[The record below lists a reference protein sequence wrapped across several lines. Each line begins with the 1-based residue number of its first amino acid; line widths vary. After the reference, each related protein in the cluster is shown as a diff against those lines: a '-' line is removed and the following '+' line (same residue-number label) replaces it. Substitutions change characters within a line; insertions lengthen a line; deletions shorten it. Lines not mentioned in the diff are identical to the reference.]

1 MRTHR
6 QYDLADLHGRIAD
19 NQRTIGKACLALD
32 IAHTVIGGQQ
42 IDIFFLAQRRDKIV
56 LRRRQYGPV
65 IHLDSAPKAGK
76 ARGGKPTMHRFGGAD
91 QRLGRNAA
99 NIDTGAANRA
109 VTDERHFRAQIGS
122 GDRGGV
128 PGRTRADDGHVKSFL
143 PGAVATVVH
152 CLSLS

>member
-1 MRTHR
+1 
-6 QYDLADLHGRIAD
+6 
-19 NQRTIGKACLALD
+19 
-32 IAHTVIGGQQ
+32 
-42 IDIFFLAQRRDKIV
+42 LAQRRDKIV

-122 GDRGGV
+122 GDRGGEPAEPAPMTATSNPSC
-128 PGRTRADDGHVKSFL
+128 PGRLQQSFIAYRFL
-143 PGAVATVVH
+143 EALAGAAQF
-152 CLSLS
+152 

>member
-1 MRTHR
+1 MYWG

-32 IAHTVIGGQQ
+32 IALTVIGGQQ

-91 QRLGRNAA
+91 QRSEEHTSEL
-99 NIDTGAANRA
+99 
-109 VTDERHFRAQIGS
+109 Q
-122 GDRGGV
+122 
-128 PGRTRADDGHVKSFL
+128 
-143 PGAVATVVH
+143 
-152 CLSLS
+152 SLLRISYAG

>member
-1 MRTHR
+1 MRISDWSSDVCSS
-6 QYDLADLHGRIAD
+6 DL
-19 NQRTIGKACLALD
+19 RTIGKACLALD

-99 NIDTGAANRA
+99 NIDTG
-109 VTDERHFRAQIGS
+109 
-122 GDRGGV
+122 DRKS
-128 PGRTRADDGHVKSFL
+128 TRLNSSH
-143 PGAVATVVH
+143 
-152 CLSLS
+152 